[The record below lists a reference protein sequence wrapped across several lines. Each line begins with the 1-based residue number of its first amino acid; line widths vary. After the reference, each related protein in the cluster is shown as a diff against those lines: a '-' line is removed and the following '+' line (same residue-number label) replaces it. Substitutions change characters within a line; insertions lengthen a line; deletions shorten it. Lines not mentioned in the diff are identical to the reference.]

1 MNDLEDEILGLLL
14 LNPDFMKQC
23 VISDELFLNG
33 TNKFIFNLFKQQ
45 YSDSKTI
52 SIVGLAEN
60 YKHVFNDNFK
70 INEIISKLSEL
81 MSEVIPVNNFSYYQE
96 TLLAR
101 YIQNK
106 ILHVVDLYKNEK
118 ISTEEML
125 DQIHKFESMSIK
137 TEAGKKSAEEIF
149 KLINSK
155 NKSIKFRLKKLSD
168 YVDVK
173 EQDLVVIGARPSVGK
188 TAFMLNLFEDLSKK
202 YNCIF
207 FSMEMSEIQ
216 IYRRLVSINTAIPIK
231 CLNMIETDYQRE
243 AIESGCKN
251 ISNKNLKVYFG
262 GQTIRTLKRTIAN
275 ESKNGH
281 VIAFIDY
288 AGLIGG
294 KNSNQ
299 SIYEHLTSVLKE
311 LRRVTLDFDCTIFL
325 AAQLNRNADD
335 KKDPK
340 LSELKET
347 GELEQSATE
356 VIFLHNENFENTQS
370 LKEIELSII
379 IAKNRD
385 GKTGKTKLK
394 YNRENQRFEE
404 ITKY

>member
-251 ISNKNLKVYFG
+251 ISNNNLKVYFG

-335 KKDPK
+335 KKEPK

-404 ITKY
+404 INKY

>member
-251 ISNKNLKVYFG
+251 ISNNNLKVYFG

-335 KKDPK
+335 KKEPK

>member
-251 ISNKNLKVYFG
+251 ISNNNLKVYFG
-262 GQTIRTLKRTIAN
+262 GQTIRNLKRTIAN

-335 KKDPK
+335 KKEPK

>member
-14 LNPDFMKQC
+14 LKPDLMKQC
-23 VISDELFLNG
+23 VISEELFLDR
-33 TNKFIFNLFKQQ
+33 TNKFIFNLFKKQ

-60 YKHVFNDNFK
+60 YKYMFSDNFK
-70 INEIISKLSEL
+70 VNEIISKLSEL
-81 MSEVIPVNNFSYYQE
+81 MSEAIPVNNFSYYQE

-101 YIQNK
+101 YIQNE
-106 ILHVVDLYKNEK
+106 ILHVVDLYKTEK

-137 TEAGKKSAEEIF
+137 TEAGKKTAEEIF

-168 YVDVK
+168 YIDIK

-216 IYRRLVSINTAIPIK
+216 IYRRLVSINTTIPIK
-231 CLNMIETDYQRE
+231 CLNTIETDYQKE
-243 AIESGCKN
+243 AIELGCKN
-251 ISNKNLKVYFG
+251 ISNNNLKVYFG

-281 VIAFIDY
+281 VVAFIDY

-294 KNSNQ
+294 KNSSQ

-335 KKDPK
+335 KKEPK

-404 ITKY
+404 INKY

>member
-1 MNDLEDEILGLLL
+1 MNDLEDEIIGLLL

-251 ISNKNLKVYFG
+251 ISNNNLKVYFG

-335 KKDPK
+335 KKEPK

>member
-81 MSEVIPVNNFSYYQE
+81 MSEVIPVKNFSYYQE

-251 ISNKNLKVYFG
+251 ISNNNLKVYFG

-335 KKDPK
+335 KKEPK

>member
-155 NKSIKFRLKKLSD
+155 NKSIKFRLKKLSN

-251 ISNKNLKVYFG
+251 ISNNNLKVYFG

-335 KKDPK
+335 KKEPK

-404 ITKY
+404 INKY

>member
-52 SIVGLAEN
+52 SIVGLADN

-251 ISNKNLKVYFG
+251 ISNNNLKVYFG

-335 KKDPK
+335 KKEPK

>member
-125 DQIHKFESMSIK
+125 DQIYKFESMSIK

-168 YVDVK
+168 YIDVK

-251 ISNKNLKVYFG
+251 ISNNNLKVYFG

-335 KKDPK
+335 KKEPK